1 MATSNLL
8 LSLPFSYIWI
18 LHVFLNDCV
27 GIRFWY
33 WHIWLW
39 WGVFLFF
46 FIFFWYIL
54 VLVNRIL
61 KIIGLPNI
69 YHSEDLMI
77 WKDVLFKN
85 PSSRAQQCAQTSFLI
100 SKSTLKG
107 QTKNVTRLLSI
118 LDLTWHFQGF
128 QSNNQQESMKVFNQK
143 NQQESMKVFNQTINR
158 KVWRFILQWM
168 IWDDWFLAQGGEFFV
183 QKESNLGHLQALFG
197 NWQSALGGDVS
208 LICNS
213 QFHEISSCIYTL
225 YI

>member
-1 MATSNLL
+1 MIMMRS
-8 LSLPFSYIWI
+8 
-18 LHVFLNDCV
+18 VFD
-27 GIRFWY
+27 
-33 WHIWLW
+33 
-39 WGVFLFF
+39 FL
-46 FIFFWYIL
+46 IFFWYIL
-54 VLVNRIL
+54 VCVNRIL

-128 QSNNQQESMKVFNQK
+128 EGFQSN

-168 IWDDWFLAQGGEFFV
+168 IWDNWFLTQGGEFFCP
-183 QKESNLGHLQALFG
+183 KR
-197 NWQSALGGDVS
+197 
-208 LICNS
+208 I
-213 QFHEISSCIYTL
+213 
-225 YI
+225 